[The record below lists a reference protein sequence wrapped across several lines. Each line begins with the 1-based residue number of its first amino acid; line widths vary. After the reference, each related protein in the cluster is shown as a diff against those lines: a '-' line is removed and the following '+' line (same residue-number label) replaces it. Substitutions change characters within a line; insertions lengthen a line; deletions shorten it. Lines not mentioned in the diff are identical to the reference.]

1 MASLSARESSA
12 PVNIN
17 FAAYINRSF
26 TVTLRLLA
34 TLRHLSGEMDL
45 RRNPWRNRK
54 A

>member
-12 PVNIN
+12 PANIN
-17 FAAYINRSF
+17 LAAFINRSF

-34 TLRHLSGEMDL
+34 TLRHLLKEKQPT
-45 RRNPWRNRK
+45 RNPWRNKK